1 MLYLLPSIK
10 QHFCFRFHTFLERFS
25 RWIKPPTIFLV
36 LGTFAELLAENALLR
51 QQLIILRLIASVS
64 IVRNFTLLRW
74 VCSYL
79 FDSKEATIRW
89 FSKICAEEGSSHM
102 KSQYGSPSQ
111 AASSTLSGVRGRFNP
126 INYDGNY
133 CCVCDVCHCKHFCF
147 IRSRNFLSSPFL
159 YACIDVFPGFNYN
172 GMTNKHKK
180 HAQQNS
186 APVRKCNYV
195 R

>member
-1 MLYLLPSIK
+1 MSTNRQRKTGRRKTKK
-10 QHFCFRFHTFLERFS
+10 QHVCFRFHTFLERFS

-36 LGTFAELLAENALLR
+36 FGTFAELLAENALLR

-64 IVRNFTLLRW
+64 IVRNITFLRW

-111 AASSTLSGVRGRFNP
+111 AAAPALEYVGVGRRLLAP
-126 INYDGNY
+126 IIDG
-133 CCVCDVCHCKHFCF
+133 
-147 IRSRNFLSSPFL
+147 I
-159 YACIDVFPGFNYN
+159 
-172 GMTNKHKK
+172 
-180 HAQQNS
+180 
-186 APVRKCNYV
+186 
-195 R
+195 

>member
-1 MLYLLPSIK
+1 MDQTTDDFPRAWD
-10 QHFCFRFHTFLERFS
+10 FRRTAGRK
-25 RWIKPPTIFLV
+25 R
-36 LGTFAELLAENALLR
+36 
-51 QQLIILRLIASVS
+51 
-64 IVRNFTLLRW
+64 IVA
-74 VCSYL
+74 
-79 FDSKEATIRW
+79 ATIDHLASCS
-89 FSKICAEEGSSHM
+89 FCLNCEEHHALKMSLLIPFRLKRGYDKMVLEDLSRRRKFTHAVTVRFPLS
-102 KSQYGSPSQ
+102 
-111 AASSTLSGVRGRFNP
+111 SSTRSGVRGRFNP